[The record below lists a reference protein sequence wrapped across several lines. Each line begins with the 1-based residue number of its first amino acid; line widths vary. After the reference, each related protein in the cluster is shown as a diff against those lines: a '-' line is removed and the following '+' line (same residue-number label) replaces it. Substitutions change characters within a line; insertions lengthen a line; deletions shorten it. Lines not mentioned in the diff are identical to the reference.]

1 MLFRYNPF
9 QRASR
14 WKGLV
19 RCYLLSPLPPM
30 TPLAFRLCNFS
41 MFIAAMLSRDIP
53 KSFAIVATY
62 QSTSPTSFAI
72 SAAFFGSISISPRS
86 LRFISVSRIIFFIL
100 SATSHSL
107 NVLSITMVYIIVKAH
122 DALNTFTSTER
133 VELFAPWVIHSACFE
148 GFNL

>member
-19 RCYLLSPLPPM
+19 RCCYLLSPEPPM

-41 MFIAAMLSRDIP
+41 MFIAAMLSRDMP

-62 QSTSPTSFAI
+62 QSKSPTSFAI
-72 SAAFFGSISISPRS
+72 SAAFFGSISI
-86 LRFISVSRIIFFIL
+86 
-100 SATSHSL
+100 
-107 NVLSITMVYIIVKAH
+107 
-122 DALNTFTSTER
+122 
-133 VELFAPWVIHSACFE
+133 APCFE
-148 GFNL
+148 RSP